1 CFIVCF
7 SLRGR
12 TLSPFTTLFRSVDS
26 AASLSVTL
34 DSGTKVLA
42 RVIGLDSV
50 LDLALIRIET
60 TIPLTT
66 ARLGDSSTL
75 RVGEEVAAIGNP
87 IGLEQTMTRGI
98 VSGLNRILPGLAE
111 QPMIQTD
118 APINPG

>member
-75 RVGEEVAAIGNP
+75 RVGEEVAAIGDRKS
-87 IGLEQTMTRGI
+87 TR
-98 VSGLNRILPGLAE
+98 LNSSHVATSYAVFCL
-111 QPMIQTD
+111 
-118 APINPG
+118 